1 MFLRTV
7 VALGVVLS
15 VWSAPA
21 GAVNKCTL
29 GNGAVVYQDTPCA
42 GGKEESLDLRP
53 SSEWG
58 SGPVVRP
65 AAPAETPVAA
75 EPPPAGEPAV
85 RVKSPLE
92 ADADQCLAWYL
103 RLLPDPLRTYYTN
116 PRKDRRVLSI
126 DIHTPHPQGG
136 IFVKTASC
144 EIDAGL
150 LNESWTK
157 THAKRGGWIPD

>member
-7 VALGVVLS
+7 IVLGVVLLL
-15 VWSAPA
+15 WSGLA

-29 GNGAVVYQDTPCA
+29 GNGAIVYQDTPCA
-42 GGKEESLDLRP
+42 SGKQEPLDLHP

-58 SGPVVRP
+58 SSPVVRP
-65 AAPAETPVAA
+65 VAPTETPLTG
-75 EPPPAGEPAV
+75 EPPSAGEPAA

-92 ADADQCLAWYL
+92 VDADQCLAWYL

-116 PRKDRRVLSI
+116 TRKDRRVLSI

-150 LNESWTK
+150 LNESWTR
-157 THAKRGGWIPD
+157 THARRAGWLPD